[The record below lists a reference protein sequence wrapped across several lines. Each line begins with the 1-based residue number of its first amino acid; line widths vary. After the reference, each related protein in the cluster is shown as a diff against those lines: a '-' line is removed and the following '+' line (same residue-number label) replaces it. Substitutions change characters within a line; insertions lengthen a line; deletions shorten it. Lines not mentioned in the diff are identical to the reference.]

1 MTRVQPV
8 YRAARRTFRA
18 RAGGGWADCARE
30 GSVSLLER
38 GANRCKERFGVQ
50 LSAGGQ
56 VEAPT
61 RAAAAAAA
69 ASRTA
74 RCRAADGKLVCP
86 QGVRVDS
93 LREETGDLGQWVKTA
108 DTLAV
113 QGVRVDSLR
122 ERRQQTLDMRL
133 VFCI

>member
-61 RAAAAAAA
+61 RAAAAAA
-69 ASRTA
+69 SRTA

-93 LREETGDLGQWVKTA
+93 LREETGDLGQGVKTA

>member
-61 RAAAAAAA
+61 RAAAAAA
-69 ASRTA
+69 SRTA

-93 LREETGDLGQWVKTA
+93 LREETGDLGQGVNTA
-108 DTLAV
+108 DTFGMSKV
-113 QGVRVDSLR
+113 RQGGFS
-122 ERRQQTLDMRL
+122 
-133 VFCI
+133 

>member
-69 ASRTA
+69 SRTA

-93 LREETGDLGQWVKTA
+93 LREETGDLGQGVKTA